1 MNTVTHLSSRQ
12 IGHRVSAIAFLG
24 ATIFMLRFIDPVA
37 ATGWLPVHL
46 SCNAVTGLPCI
57 FCGLTRALHLLM
69 NGSLARA
76 LYFNWLAFPIL
87 AAIGFLIALFLVEI
101 AMRQSILKLRLVT
114 PITAK
119 QVALV
124 TGALIALWIMQ
135 AYLAVSQDKEEL
147 LNPRGPLYALF
158 VK

>member
-1 MNTVTHLSSRQ
+1 MNPVTHLSLRQ
-12 IGHRVSAIAFLG
+12 IGYRVSAIAFLG
-24 ATIFMLRFIDPVA
+24 ATILTLRFIDPVA
-37 ATGWLPVHL
+37 ATCWLPVHL

-87 AAIGFLIALFLVEI
+87 AAIASLIALFFVEI
-101 AMRQSILKLRLVT
+101 VMRQSILKLRLVA

-119 QVALV
+119 QVTLV
-124 TGALIALWIMQ
+124 TVTLVALWILQ
-135 AYLAVSQDKEEL
+135 AYLAVSQHKEEL